1 MSHENPKNDAIQLA
15 LNAAVKSK
23 ISSITVCVGSGIFPE
38 QLNIT
43 SRGGISLM
51 GRGTLANP
59 TVIDPSSV
67 VVNNYDTI
75 LNCCTFAQAA
85 IILAG
90 NNGTGATLKN
100 INIRNLVIDG
110 DGARSSINN
119 YPLCYADFAGINFDG
134 ASGSITDNTIKNMYM
149 PLAQDGCGDGGGID
163 VDINNNLSPAETV
176 TLSNNFIPNYG
187 EFGIGCWG
195 PLQTC
200 MISNNKVSFYSPY
213 SPTTAPAGIA
223 ILGGAV
229 TNVAYNSASGNICT
243 NAICGP
249 NLVTEFQ
256 ASGILTSASAA
267 GTILR
272 DNTLADN
279 DLGISVFADTTSV
292 LNNKITD
299 STFVAV
305 STEDGVEPTRW
316 PVIASPEARLE
327 QRSLMPGSSFRTY
340 SFHDQHSFK
349 LFQPCPDKGRNNHLH
364 SGRGNRQLS
373 GACTRSLWEYDR
385 HHKIMRLGKNNLVF
399 QEPPLTQAELETFLR
414 QAPIATLCIHNED
427 GKIHAAPIWF

>member
-1 MSHENPKNDAIQLA
+1 
-15 LNAAVKSK
+15 
-23 ISSITVCVGSGIFPE
+23 
-38 QLNIT
+38 
-43 SRGGISLM
+43 M

-229 TNVAYNSASGNICT
+229 S
-243 NAICGP
+243 
-249 NLVTEFQ
+249 
-256 ASGILTSASAA
+256 
-267 GTILR
+267 
-272 DNTLADN
+272 
-279 DLGISVFADTTSV
+279 
-292 LNNKITD
+292 
-299 STFVAV
+299 
-305 STEDGVEPTRW
+305 
-316 PVIASPEARLE
+316 
-327 QRSLMPGSSFRTY
+327 
-340 SFHDQHSFK
+340 
-349 LFQPCPDKGRNNHLH
+349 
-364 SGRGNRQLS
+364 
-373 GACTRSLWEYDR
+373 
-385 HHKIMRLGKNNLVF
+385 
-399 QEPPLTQAELETFLR
+399 
-414 QAPIATLCIHNED
+414 
-427 GKIHAAPIWF
+427 

>member
-1 MSHENPKNDAIQLA
+1 MAME
-15 LNAAVKSK
+15 
-23 ISSITVCVGSGIFPE
+23 
-38 QLNIT
+38 
-43 SRGGISLM
+43 
-51 GRGTLANP
+51 
-59 TVIDPSSV
+59 
-67 VVNNYDTI
+67 
-75 LNCCTFAQAA
+75 
-85 IILAG
+85 
-90 NNGTGATLKN
+90 
-100 INIRNLVIDG
+100 
-110 DGARSSINN
+110 ARSSINN

-305 STEDGVEPTRW
+305 STEDG
-316 PVIASPEARLE
+316 A
-327 QRSLMPGSSFRTY
+327 GTY
-340 SFHDQHSFK
+340 K
-349 LFQPCPDKGRNNHLH
+349 VAGNELLRKPDWN
-364 SGRGNRQLS
+364 SGR
-373 GACTRSLWEYDR
+373 
-385 HHKIMRLGKNNLVF
+385 
-399 QEPPLTQAELETFLR
+399 
-414 QAPIATLCIHNED
+414 
-427 GKIHAAPIWF
+427 